1 MYIDRDIV
9 YSDSGKYLKAG
20 NRYAYQFPST
30 VKNIEEIEDTLTG
43 FIRKGNIIEWE
54 NGLRVISIIKDGTY
68 ESYKTM
74 MIKTRYSNDDQL
86 AIILNKDSGEEEDL
100 IAFQRMQEWRDYAA
114 SVARKIMEVL
124 N

>member
-1 MYIDRDIV
+1 MYTDRDIV
-9 YSDSGKYLKAG
+9 YSDAGKYLKAG

-30 VKNIEEIEDTLTG
+30 VNNVEEIEDTLTG
-43 FIRKGNIIEWE
+43 FVRKGSIIEWE
-54 NGLRVISIIKDGTY
+54 NGLRVISVIKDGNY
-68 ESYKTM
+68 ESYKTK

-124 N
+124 D